1 MERTLRVLIADDEP
15 LARDKV
21 RRYLASESDIEIIGE
36 ASNGQEAL
44 ELIEKL
50 HPDLLFLDIQMPGLD
65 GLTLLSYSKDR
76 EFPYVI
82 FLTAYEQH
90 AVQAF
95 ELEALDYLLK
105 PYDEERFAKS
115 LERARKVLRQD
126 QPVQSSSGSSS
137 TPHLERLLVK
147 EHGRLIP
154 VQIQDVDHLSSAGNY
169 VRLHCGATS
178 YLIRDTLTR
187 LEAALDPK
195 QFVRIHRTAIVN
207 IHRIHSLESLYG
219 GDYTIKLSTGAKLT
233 LSRNYTEHVMHLL
246 GR

>member
-1 MERTLRVLIADDEP
+1 VEQKLRVLIADDEP

-21 RRYLASESDIEIIGE
+21 RRYLTAEADIEIVGE
-36 ASNGQEAL
+36 AASGHETL
-44 ELIEKL
+44 DLVDRL
-50 HPDLLFLDIQMPGLD
+50 SPDLLFLDIQMPGMD
-65 GLTLLSYSKDR
+65 GLTLLSTSRDR
-76 EFPYVI
+76 QFPFVI

-105 PYDEERFAKS
+105 PYDEDRFAKS
-115 LERARKVLRQD
+115 LERARKALKQMPGTRATD
-126 QPVQSSSGSSS
+126 ASASAPY
-137 TPHLERLLVK
+137 LERLLVK

-154 VQIQDVDHLSSAGNY
+154 VHIQDVDHLSSAGNY
-169 VRLHCGATS
+169 VRLHCGTTS

-187 LEAALDPK
+187 LESALDPK
-195 QFVRIHRTAIVN
+195 QFIRIHRTAIVN
-207 IHRIHSLESLYG
+207 IQRIHSLESLYG
-219 GDYTIKLSTGAKLT
+219 GDYTIKLTTGAKLT